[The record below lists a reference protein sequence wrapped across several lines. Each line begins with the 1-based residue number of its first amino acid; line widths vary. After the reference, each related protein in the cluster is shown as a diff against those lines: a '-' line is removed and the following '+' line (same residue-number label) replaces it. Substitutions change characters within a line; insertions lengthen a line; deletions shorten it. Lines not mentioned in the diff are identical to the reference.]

1 MAPHSIIELMRDVAS
16 GNSLLRLLDDI
27 TLRELDA
34 TPLEVRSGEVLQQSG
49 APETYAFFPISA
61 VLSMVSRLSDGASV
75 EVATV
80 GHEGM
85 AGLSDLV
92 AAYDSP
98 TENIVQIGGTCVRAR
113 TAVIRSMRDTSP
125 ALRAALDRYIT
136 GRLIQ
141 VTQIAACHRLHPI
154 GARLPRWLLGLHD
167 RAGTAMFGMTQQMM
181 ADMLG
186 VHRPTIAAELQRLDA
201 SRAIKYR
208 GRRIAIV
215 DRARLEALACE
226 CHAALHRE
234 FVRHCADPGASPG
247 PRRETT
253 AHELR
258 SQLHVILGWC
268 ALGRREGASAD
279 ALAIIERNARAQLA
293 LINDVL
299 GD

>member
-1 MAPHSIIELMRDVAS
+1 MRDIAS
-16 GNSLLRLLDDI
+16 GNSLLRLVDDI
-27 TLRELDA
+27 TLRELGA
-34 TPLEVRSGEVLQQSG
+34 APIEVRSGDVLQRSG
-49 APETYAFFPISA
+49 APETYAFFPITA
-61 VLSMVSRLSDGASV
+61 VVSMVSRLSDGASV

-92 AAYDSP
+92 SAYHSP
-98 TENIVQIGGTCVRAR
+98 TENIVQIGGTCVRMKTAGLRAAR
-113 TAVIRSMRDTSP
+113 ESRP
-125 ALRAALDRYIT
+125 ALRAAIDRYIT
-136 GRLIQ
+136 SRLIQ
-141 VTQIAACHRLHPI
+141 VTLIAACHRLHPI
-154 GARLPRWLLGLHD
+154 GARLPRWLLDLHD
-167 RAGTAMFGMTQQMM
+167 RTDTAIFSMTQQTI

-208 GRRIAIV
+208 GRRIAIA
-215 DRARLEALACE
+215 DRARLEALSCE
-226 CHAALHRE
+226 CHASLHRE
-234 FVRHCADPGASPG
+234 FVRQCADAEASPE

-253 AHELR
+253 SHELR
-258 SQLHVILGWC
+258 TQLHVILGWC

-279 ALAIIERNARAQLA
+279 ALAVIERTARAQLA